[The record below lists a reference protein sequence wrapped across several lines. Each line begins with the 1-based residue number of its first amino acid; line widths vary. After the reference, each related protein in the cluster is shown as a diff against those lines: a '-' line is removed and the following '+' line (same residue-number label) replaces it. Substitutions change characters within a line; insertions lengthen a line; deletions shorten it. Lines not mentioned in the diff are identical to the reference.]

1 MNVDEMTL
9 EQLRVAIAERL
20 GWRWMRRNSE
30 DGLTMLVPPFARQLG
45 AEKGGVPFLVPSS
58 ASAERYC
65 DWLEARWIAEDDTI
79 HTIPHSLPDWPN
91 DINEAWKLESRL
103 DRAGQ
108 NAYILELLKP
118 GAVGGSGERR
128 MFDFVHATAEER
140 CRAWLKATVSE

>member
-1 MNVDEMTL
+1 MNVDELTL
-9 EQLRVAIAERL
+9 DQLRVAIAVQL
-20 GWRWMRRNSE
+20 GWTDIVAISAIE
-30 DGLTMLVPPFARQLG
+30 DLWGQGPGYSSGGIEAEPWGLPN
-45 AEKGGVPFLVPSS
+45 
-58 ASAERYC
+58 
-65 DWLEARWIAEDDTI
+65 
-79 HTIPHSLPDWPN
+79 WPN

>member
-1 MNVDEMTL
+1 MNVDKLTL
-9 EQLRVAIAERL
+9 DELRMAIAERL
-20 GWRWMRRNSE
+20 GYRYYWYEFGECYLRDLGVQNTNGMTT
-30 DGLTMLVPPFARQLG
+30 LTGRPGDYPVNMEFV
-45 AEKGGVPFLVPSS
+45 
-58 ASAERYC
+58 
-65 DWLEARWIAEDDTI
+65 
-79 HTIPHSLPDWPN
+79 PDWPN

-140 CRAWLKATVSE
+140 CRAWLKAMEAQG